1 MTTMSS
7 GAALETPAEERRPSV
22 WMRAARHRSVQIGGG
37 IVLLWVLCALVGPLL
52 WSADPFAQSLSD
64 RLLPPAWDARGAA
77 AHPFGT
83 DSLGRDVLARLLH
96 GSRISLAIGFGA
108 AFIGAVIGV
117 ALGACAGYFGGR
129 VDQAVMFLLTCKL
142 ALPGLLLAMTL
153 IYFLNPSVA
162 TVIGVIGVLHWTL
175 YLVVTRTSTMRIREL
190 DYVRAS
196 LVAGASARQVIAWDV
211 LPNLAGSILVVFT
224 FEVAVSILSEAS
236 LSFLGVGVPSPTPS
250 WGLMIA
256 EGKGSMFL
264 RPWLVV
270 LPGLALFLLVVG
282 VNMLG
287 DGLRDAVQPQVKD

>member
-1 MTTMSS
+1 MTTLSP
-7 GAALETPAEERRPSV
+7 AASAETPRAERRHSV
-22 WMRAARHRSVQIGGG
+22 WMRAARNRSVQIGGG

-52 WSADPFAQSLSD
+52 WSADPYAQSLPD
-64 RLLPPAWDARGAA
+64 RLLPPTWDARGVA

-153 IYFLNPSVA
+153 IYFLHPSVA
-162 TVIGVIGVLHWTL
+162 SVIGVIGVLHWTL